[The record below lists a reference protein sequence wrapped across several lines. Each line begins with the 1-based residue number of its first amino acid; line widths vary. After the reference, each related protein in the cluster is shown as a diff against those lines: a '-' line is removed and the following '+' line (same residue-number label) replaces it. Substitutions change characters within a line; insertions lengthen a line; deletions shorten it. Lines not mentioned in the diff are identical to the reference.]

1 VPAPRTLEPFL
12 AAAWNTGL
20 GAVESN
26 LVIYGGLGG
35 IGSHYAGVIA
45 TWSPFANL
53 ALCHY
58 AGPRSPYCGQ
68 DGGMS

>member
-1 VPAPRTLEPFL
+1 VPAPRTLEPYL

-26 LVIYGGLGG
+26 LRIYGGLGG
-35 IGSHYAGVIA
+35 IGSHYAGVVA

-58 AGPRSPYCGQ
+58 AGPRSRYCGQ